1 MNRAHYIAKGRD
13 AYNSGNSIIMP
24 NLQPSWQRAAFRTGY
39 NQAREAWRAAHPKA
53 NELDAMRKRNAATC
67 RRMMVTS

>member
-13 AYNSGNSIIMP
+13 AYNSASLIIMP
-24 NLQPSWQRAAFRTGY
+24 NRQPSRQRAAFRTGY

-67 RRMMVTS
+67 RRMVTS